1 MKTQRPNVLIV
12 PYSKLRRFEA
22 AAGQSVRNKQLIHGL
37 LDIDVTRARAL
48 LSEHKARTGE
58 SLSFTAFLTTCLA
71 KAIDEHKE
79 VQAFRKGEKR
89 LAIYQDVDICTR
101 IERETGGEKIVM
113 MHTIRAANHK
123 TFRQQHDEIRAAQ
136 AADFERLLTWV
147 QWWSVKSLSLIPSM
161 LHGFYFWVFTALAR
175 RWPRLWKE
183 SMGTVGVTA
192 VGMFANGSGWG
203 IPSTSPTSLMM
214 TIGGIGEKPT
224 VVDGHI
230 AIREFLSLTIS
241 VDHDIVDGAPAARFA
256 TRLQELIESGYGLES
271 IDTKAAP
278 KQAANVAHR

>member
-22 AAGQSVRNKQLIHGL
+22 AAGHSVRDRQLIHGL
-37 LDIDVTRARAL
+37 LEIDVTRARTFL
-48 LSEHKARTGE
+48 REHKTRTGE

-79 VQAFRKGEKR
+79 VQAFRMGEKR
-89 LAIYQDVDICTR
+89 LAVYQDVDICTR

-113 MHTIRAANHK
+113 MHTIRAANYK
-123 TFRQQHDEIRAAQ
+123 TFREQHDEIRAAQ
-136 AADFERLLTWV
+136 SADFERLLTWV
-147 QWWSVKSLSLIPSM
+147 QWWSVKSLSFLPSM
-161 LHGFYFWVFTALAR
+161 LHGFYFWVFTSVAH
-175 RWPRLWKE
+175 RWPSLWKE

-192 VGMFANGSGWG
+192 VGMFAHGAGWG
-203 IPSTSPTSLMM
+203 IPSTSPTSLMV

-230 AIREFLSLTIS
+230 VIREFLSLTIS

-256 TRLQELIESGYGLES
+256 TRLQELIESGYGLDS
-271 IDTKAAP
+271 IDAQAAP
-278 KQAANVAHR
+278 KQTAHATYR